1 LPPRRPRRDAG
12 PPRGHPASNGCVLD
26 GTRTGFG
33 SIDGRGY
40 ACARCGGAPALFR
53 LTGMPCRSRSSETSL
68 RAAGH
73 GPGERFHFQS
83 PDRGSPR
90 ARQCR
95 RCPRDRRSLPSYE
108 TAVGALARARCGALG
123 RLAGR
128 RSCRAFS
135 PVCETPARPCPRS
148 ALAVRAEA
156 ARAPTTSAG
165 GHLHE
170 HDSGPPEHLDPRR
183 TAVGTTAWA
192 RAKVAFRSRQPPE
205 VLVVRGRARPML
217 DIPGCDCSRLDFA
230 PTPILSGHLVSRDV
244 VPHRSGATR

>member
-1 LPPRRPRRDAG
+1 
-12 PPRGHPASNGCVLD
+12 VLD

-33 SIDGRGY
+33 PIDGRGG
-40 ACARCGGAPALFR
+40 ARALGGRAPALFR

-68 RAAGH
+68 RAAGP
-73 GPGERFHFQS
+73 GTGERSRFQL
-83 PDRGSPR
+83 PDPGSPR

-95 RCPRDRRSLPSYE
+95 RYPRDRSPFHRTSPLW
-108 TAVGALARARCGALG
+108 ALLREPVRGALG

-128 RSCRAFS
+128 RRCRTFS
-135 PVCETPARPCPRS
+135 PLYETPARPRARS
-148 ALAVRAEA
+148 AFAGRFEA
-156 ARAPTTSAG
+156 AYALTTSAG

-170 HDSGPPEHLDPRR
+170 HDHGSPEHLDPRR

-205 VLVVRGRARPML
+205 VQEVRGRAKPML
-217 DIPGCDCSRLDFA
+217 DIPDRDCSRRDFA
-230 PTPILSGHLVSRDV
+230 PTPIRSGHLVSQDA